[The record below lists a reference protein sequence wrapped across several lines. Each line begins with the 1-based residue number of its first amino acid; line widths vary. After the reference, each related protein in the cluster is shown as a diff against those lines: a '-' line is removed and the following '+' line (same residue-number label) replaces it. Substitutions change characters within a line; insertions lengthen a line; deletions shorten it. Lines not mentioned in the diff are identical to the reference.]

1 MRDMSP
7 IPMETALICSGIS
20 KKNPF
25 FPSEPRSPSAPWC
38 PSAVPVPPH
47 THSGLSPALP
57 GLSVTSQPVLSL
69 VESKNARAVRD
80 TWPGD
85 SPAQGTAVAR
95 ATGQEFSAFLQ
106 ELLGFSCINH
116 GLVCCSEM
124 FLISW
129 FQNPPSSSLFEAAAS
144 LI

>member
-1 MRDMSP
+1 MRDMSS

-25 FPSEPRSPSAPWC
+25 FPSEPPSPSAPWC

-124 FLISW
+124 FLIS
-129 FQNPPSSSLFEAAAS
+129 
-144 LI
+144 